1 LFAPVNPP
9 GILIAAWALSP
20 LAAAFFGH
28 AARREIS
35 KSSQDGARGST
46 MAAAGLTIG
55 YLEIAFVSF
64 NLD

>member
-35 KSSQDGARGST
+35 KSGQDGARGST
-46 MAAAGLTIG
+46 MAAGLTIG